1 MKVIK
6 PTRRKQ
12 ITIVLI
18 LIFIIIS
25 SYSVIIVYH
34 YGIFRDEQR
43 GYPISVRVSNVN
55 WKIEN
60 YTIEQYPDQTPI
72 TFMLEMEVWVDGT
85 SNVSYMHPD
94 AGIFHPGFKSSFTGF
109 KKVIMEPKFYAQGIL
124 EGNYPPGS
132 SFFSREIT
140 VWINRKNIINLP
152 NGLFDFWFGLDDYDT
167 ANIYHTYLR
176 KSVFDLKISHD
187 PMPEE
192 WGDIDWN
199 QNEWGPI

>member
-6 PTRRKQ
+6 PTRRKR
-12 ITIVLI
+12 IIFVLI
-18 LIFIIIS
+18 IVFLIIF
-25 SYSVIIVYH
+25 SYSVIIAYH
-34 YGIFRDEQR
+34 YGVFRNEQE

-60 YTIEQYPDQTPI
+60 YTLEQYPDQTPI

-85 SNVSYMHPD
+85 SNVSYLHTSSGM
-94 AGIFHPGFKSSFTGF
+94 FHPGFKSSLTGF
-109 KKVIMEPKFYAQGIL
+109 TNVIMEPKLYLGVQL
-124 EGNYPPGS
+124 EHIYPPGS

-140 VWINRKNIINLP
+140 VWINRKNLMDLT
-152 NGLFDFWFGLDDYDT
+152 NGLFDFWFGREQDT

-176 KSVFDLKISHD
+176 KSVFNLKISND
-187 PMPEE
+187 PMPED

-199 QNEWGPI
+199 QNDWGLL